1 MARTH
6 RVIRMTRARWLVM
19 VAASAALAVASPASA
34 DFSATHVTVPANLSH
49 PLDNKDAPPSDML
62 HVAGTATGSGTT
74 VTLDCVTPQGGAV
87 ALKTGVDASSGSFSA
102 DIPASGLPSSP
113 CVIRALP
120 SSVPNPD
127 PSMAPGQTS
136 VWDGPIILP
145 GYRQTSYIGGN
156 PANPAFE
163 FMAGNVKSGGAWTYA
178 SAGGCP
184 IYDGGVLDP
193 TTFDIS
199 DDSLYCNA
207 AFFDVNNAGHSPTRS
222 QLVIDNRNAYLPA
235 DAQRV
240 NQDATHFPAL
250 VTPVFTYDGSNGDLT
265 LHYVEQIV
273 RCDVT
278 GADPYPADP
287 GNCADFAD
295 TGVQL
300 DTWITQNS
308 DASTTSL
315 IQRFSATDGNVHTID
330 ALSDQEFFHTHSSGG
345 VIFPWL
351 GSSYQGYAAGT
362 PIAPPPAGAGSMYG
376 KNDLASGESTLAG
389 VQGSITWAAAPESIR
404 ITQGTSESNSD
415 FELAYHKT
423 ISPPAPMWLGWSFAV
438 GETQSGITA
447 AAHDA
452 EASFTPHIAIIAP
465 ADGSSTSAATEHVI
479 GTASDN
485 SGDTVA
491 VSVNGQSAIVDSG
504 GNWSADV
511 PLSPGANT
519 LTATVTNR
527 YGTSSSARRSVT
539 RVAAGPSPVP
549 SHVFHG
555 ARFRGSHTLR
565 LNRHGNLV
573 LGIACPVDSATA
585 CSGTASIASTSAV
598 RAAGKRPRAKVLKVG
613 SRKFKVAAGAAKKIT
628 IHVTAKARRYI
639 KKHHKL
645 RAKLTIASRDTATA
659 AGKNKKI
666 TAKLAIKPA
675 ATKKHGR

>member
-1 MARTH
+1 
-6 RVIRMTRARWLVM
+6 MTRARWLVTVVAS
-19 VAASAALAVASPASA
+19 VAALVVASPASA
-34 DFSATHVTVPANLSH
+34 DFSATQVTEPANLSH
-49 PLDNKDAPPSDML
+49 PLNNRDAPPSDTL
-62 HVAGTATGSGTT
+62 HIAGTATGSGTT
-74 VTLDCVTPQGGAV
+74 VTLDCVAPQGGAL
-87 ALKTGVDASSGSFSA
+87 ALQTGVDASSGSFSA
-102 DIPASGLPSSP
+102 DVPASSLPSSP

-120 SSVPNPD
+120 TGTNPD

-156 PANPAFE
+156 QANPAFD
-163 FMAGNVKSGGAWTYA
+163 FMAANVKSGGAWTYA
-178 SAGGCP
+178 SGGGCP
-184 IYDGGVLDP
+184 IYDGGVLDSA
-193 TTFDIS
+193 TFDIS

-222 QLVIDNRNAYLPA
+222 QLVIDSRNAYLPA

-240 NQDATHFPAL
+240 NPGATHFPAL

-265 LHYVEQIV
+265 LHYVEKIV

-278 GADPYPADP
+278 DPDPYPATP

-315 IQRFSATDGNVHTID
+315 IQRFSATDGSVHTID

-345 VIFPWL
+345 VVFPWL

-362 PIAPPPAGAGSMYG
+362 PIAAPPAGPGSMYG
-376 KNDLASGESTLAG
+376 KNDLASPENTLAG
-389 VQGSITWAAAPESIR
+389 VQGAITWAAAPESIR
-404 ITQGTSESNSD
+404 VTQGTSDANSD
-415 FELAYHKT
+415 FELAYHKS
-423 ISPPAPMWLGWSFAV
+423 ISVSAPMWLGWSFAV

-447 AAHDA
+447 AAHNA
-452 EASFTPHIAIIAP
+452 EADFMPHIAITAP
-465 ADGSSTSAATEHVI
+465 GDGSSTSATTAHVT

-485 SGDTVA
+485 SGDTVV
-491 VSVNGQSAIVDSG
+491 VSVNGHSAIVDAG
-504 GNWSADV
+504 DNWSVDV

-527 YGTSSSARRSVT
+527 YGTSASASRSVT
-539 RVAAGPSPVP
+539 RSVAGPS
-549 SHVFHG
+549 HIFHG
-555 ARFRGSHTLR
+555 ARFHGSHTLR
-565 LNRHGNLV
+565 LDRHGNLV
-573 LGIACPVDSATA
+573 LRIACPADSATA
-585 CSGTASIASTSAV
+585 CSGTASIVSASAV
-598 RAAGKRPRAKVLKVG
+598 RAAAKRPRLKLLKVG
-613 SRKFKVAAGAAKKIT
+613 SRKFKVAAGKTKKVT

-645 RAKLTIASRDTATA
+645 RAKLTITSRDAATA

-666 TAKLAIKPA
+666 IAKLAIKPA
-675 ATKKHGR
+675 ATKKRKG